1 MGWFVFFPD
10 VAAGDEGWVGDF
22 VVDLFDIDAG
32 GALFDFFDEEVD
44 AAVVGVGHGVS
55 ALIEEDLDESGAH
68 ACALTGPLEHGGVDD
83 GVPHEGFL
91 VVGAVE
97 DPVGVSGHAE
107 HGEVLVGVVGF
118 PPFEGVGALREAGGG
133 LAADVGA

>member
-1 MGWFVFFPD
+1 MRGFVFFPD

-22 VVDLFDIDAG
+22 LVDLFDIDAG
-32 GALFDFFDEEVD
+32 RALFDFFDEEVD

-55 ALIEEDLDESGAH
+55 ALIEEDLDEAGAH
-68 ACALTGPLEHGGVDD
+68 AGALASPLEHGVVDD

-97 DPVGVSGHAE
+97 DPVGVCGHAE

-118 PPFEGVGALREAGGG
+118 PPFEGVGALGEA
-133 LAADVGA
+133 